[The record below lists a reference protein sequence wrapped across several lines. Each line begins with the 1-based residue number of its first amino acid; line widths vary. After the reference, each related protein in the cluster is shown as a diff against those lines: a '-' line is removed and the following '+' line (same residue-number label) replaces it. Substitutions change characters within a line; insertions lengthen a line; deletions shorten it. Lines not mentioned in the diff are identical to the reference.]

1 MADEPH
7 RSNSK
12 VLGWISLAL
21 LALAAV
27 AVAAPLSRYVVAASD
42 KGFALRDGGRAEVHA
57 PGGRT
62 WGLYF
67 DDADNSGY
75 SESCTATDSAGR
87 PIAIRDPGPTI
98 SSSDTEMLDHVFST
112 PSDGHFTIACDV
124 HSAAVRVG
132 PAPDFVSLFIGIAA
146 AALLGLCGVITGTV
160 WLTRRSAA

>member
-1 MADEPH
+1 VADEPH

-42 KGFALRDGGRAEVHA
+42 KGFALRDGSQAEVHA

-98 SSSDTEMLDHVFST
+98 PNMEQTHECVM
-112 PSDGHFTIACDV
+112 FTATQ
-124 HSAAVRVG
+124 SG
-132 PAPDFVSLFIGIAA
+132 G
-146 AALLGLCGVITGTV
+146 G
-160 WLTRRSAA
+160 RRWSRRGAMNG